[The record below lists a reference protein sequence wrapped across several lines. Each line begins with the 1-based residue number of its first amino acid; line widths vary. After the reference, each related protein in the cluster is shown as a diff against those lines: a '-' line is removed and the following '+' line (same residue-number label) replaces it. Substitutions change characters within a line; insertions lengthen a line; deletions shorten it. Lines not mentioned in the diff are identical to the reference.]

1 MGSDLCIERGS
12 NDLTGRVAA
21 GKSKPFIIETKRIYK
36 IMKNKTTLRKQ
47 AKKKNPGK
55 ERRMEEKKLNSALR
69 GARIP
74 GARIEKDKRNNDT
87 EKRMK
92 QEIRERD

>member
-1 MGSDLCIERGS
+1 ME
-12 NDLTGRVAA
+12 
-21 GKSKPFIIETKRIYK
+21 
-36 IMKNKTTLRKQ
+36 NKTTLRKQ

-74 GARIEKDKRNNDT
+74 GVRIVKHKRND
-87 EKRMK
+87 EIKKRMK
-92 QEIRERD
+92 QEIKDRG

>member
-1 MGSDLCIERGS
+1 
-12 NDLTGRVAA
+12 
-21 GKSKPFIIETKRIYK
+21 
-36 IMKNKTTLRKQ
+36 MKNKTTLRKQ

-74 GARIEKDKRNNDT
+74 GARIVKDKRNDET
-87 EKRMK
+87 KKRMK